1 VLAAAL
7 RELAVLEQTHS
18 SLTTEKSHPFTEC
31 ATFADDIKG
40 KGYSFQSDW
49 HYINYPYL
57 D

>member
-1 VLAAAL
+1 MLAAAL